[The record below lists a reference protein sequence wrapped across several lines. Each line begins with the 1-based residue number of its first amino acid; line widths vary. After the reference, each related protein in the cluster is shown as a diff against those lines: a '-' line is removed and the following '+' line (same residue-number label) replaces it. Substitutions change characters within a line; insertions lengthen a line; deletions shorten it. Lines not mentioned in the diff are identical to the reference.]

1 MQLRR
6 CRSASAALGLL
17 LTGLLS
23 QGAASEDRPEL
34 SLPLACQPHK
44 TCFIQNYVDIDPGR
58 SAKDYMCGRATY
70 EKHSGVDFRLLS
82 AAATTPPVAVLA
94 SADGTVKAVRDG
106 VADVFF
112 KKAKPQDVAGRECG
126 NGVILDHGGGWE
138 TQYCHMRQGSVRV
151 AKDQA
156 VKRGDQLGDA
166 GFSGMADFAQVHIS
180 VRHDGKIIDPFL
192 PDAAEGK
199 CDPNARGPG
208 MWQPAAAAAFP
219 YKNGEMIGAA
229 FAGAPPTVEALEIN
243 DRDVV
248 PLTASSPA
256 IILYGRFI
264 NLMKG
269 DLVRFVA
276 SGPGSEIFDENAAP
290 LERDKATYV
299 AFAGKRRLGDAWPAG
314 HYSGRVELIRD
325 RGVIATNL
333 VSFDLPGAPG
343 PAATGSEK
351 SGSEKSGASGQ
362 EAR

>member
-6 CRSASAALGLL
+6 CRSAPAALGLL
-17 LTGLLS
+17 LTGLLA

-58 SAKDYMCGRATY
+58 TAKDYMCGRATY
-70 EKHSGVDFRLLS
+70 DKHSGVDFRLLS
-82 AAATTPPVAVLA
+82 AAATQPPVAVLA

-151 AKDQA
+151 AKNQT
-156 VKRGDQLGDA
+156 VKRGDQLGEA

-180 VRHDGKIIDPFL
+180 VRHDGKIVDPFL
-192 PDAAEGK
+192 PDVDGK

-276 SGPGSEIFDENAAP
+276 SGPGSEIFDESAAP

-299 AFAGKRRLGDAWPAG
+299 AFAGKRRLLDAWPAG

-325 RGVIATNL
+325 KGVIATNL
-333 VSFDLPGAPG
+333 VSFDLAGAPG
-343 PAATGSEK
+343 AEPSVP
-351 SGSEKSGASGQ
+351 SRQ